1 MKLQGKSFNFRT
13 LISNTAIIKLI
24 KKKKKLHST
33 PEKNDDMNV
42 TFSGT
47 RLRCRIDIFQPYH
60 LGRIDCCVYGR
71 RGLLYQFI
79 VKGSKTSRQKREKLS
94 PDFYLTIYKL
104 QTMVAAFFSSNPKL
118 NITIIEVHIFY
129 INIVTQETENV
140 QKCDWLG
147 REVFQTNLENL
158 HVKITVSPV
167 FYSV

>member
-1 MKLQGKSFNFRT
+1 
-13 LISNTAIIKLI
+13 
-24 KKKKKLHST
+24 
-33 PEKNDDMNV
+33 
-42 TFSGT
+42 
-47 RLRCRIDIFQPYH
+47 
-60 LGRIDCCVYGR
+60 
-71 RGLLYQFI
+71 
-79 VKGSKTSRQKREKLS
+79 
-94 PDFYLTIYKL
+94 
-104 QTMVAAFFSSNPKL
+104 MVAAFFSSNPKL